1 MSNHGFKKLLEAAN
15 ETEKIELKI
24 FKNAVIQNLKN
35 YQESPT
41 RANSNNLEA
50 ARDTLEQKKQELTQK
65 YFPAKNDSDFSSLR
79 EAVRHL
85 QQAGYKISKSKI
97 SRDKGKNLIKVN
109 KDGTVPETEVRAYAA
124 TLERTAGSIDDL
136 NDIHNRKTSK
146 EIERLDEQIA
156 KLRFEREKDQG
167 RYVPKAEVDQ
177 KIISTLIILDVS
189 FRQIMDMNMSDI
201 CHILGGD
208 VKKLNSAKD
217 YVDDL
222 LDEMMNK
229 LARTDSFSIKIE
241 ELNV

>member
-1 MSNHGFKKLLEAAN
+1 MNSEIDKLLKAAN
-15 ETEKIELKI
+15 ETESVELKI
-24 FKNAVIQNLKN
+24 FQNAVIKNLKIF
-35 YQESPT
+35 QESPT
-41 RANSNNLEA
+41 RANKKNLDS
-50 ARDTLEQKKQELTQK
+50 ARDGLNQKKQEIEQK
-65 YFPAKNDSDFSSLR
+65 YFSSQENVPCFPSLLAAM
-79 EAVRHL
+79 EHL
-85 QQAGYKISKSKI
+85 DKAGYKISKSKI
-97 SRDKGKNLIKVN
+97 YRDKDKNFIKVN
-109 KDGTVPETEVRAYAA
+109 ADGSIPEVEIRAYAG
-124 TLERTAGSIDDL
+124 TLERKIGKIDDL

-222 LDEMMNK
+222 LYEMMNK

>member
-1 MSNHGFKKLLEAAN
+1 MSNHGFEKLLEAAN

>member
-1 MSNHGFKKLLEAAN
+1 MSNQEFEKLLEVAN

-50 ARDTLEQKKQELTQK
+50 ARDTLDQKKQQLTKK
-65 YFPAKNDSDFSSLR
+65 YFPAKSNSDFPSLR

-85 QQAGYKISKSKI
+85 QQAGYKVSKSKI
-97 SRDKGKNLIKVN
+97 SRDKGKNLIKIN
-109 KDGTVPETEVRAYAA
+109 SDGSVSETEVRAYAA
-124 TLERTAGSIDDL
+124 TLERKGGSIDDL
-136 NDIHNRKTSK
+136 NDIHNRKTGK

-156 KLRFEREKDQG
+156 KLKFEREKDQG
-167 RYVPKAEVDQ
+167 KYVPKAEVDQ
-177 KIISTLIILDVS
+177 KIISTLIVLDVS
-189 FRQIMDMNMSDI
+189 FRQIMDMNMTDI
-201 CHILGGD
+201 CHILKGD
-208 VKKLNSAKD
+208 VKKLNNAKD